1 MRYNQRKAELTPKG
15 GEVMHE
21 SSTVAPQ
28 GSDAWKRAR
37 CGLITASRI
46 SDVLSF
52 NQPSASVAKENGFK
66 LVREAVAAGLKGARV
81 RQNA

>member
-1 MRYNQRKAELTPKG
+1 MRVVNCGL
-15 GEVMHE
+15 
-21 SSTVAPQ
+21 Q
-28 GSDAWKRAR
+28 GSPEWKAAR

-66 LVREAVAAGLKGARV
+66 LVREAVAAGGTGAESGEREGYH
-81 RQNA
+81 AWKAS